1 MDKKIRNTMTYLS
14 KTFKDFVRNKL
25 NEETN
30 KESPN
35 EQLIANE
42 IKFNGKAWVEEL
54 IEKYTELIQ
63 EYDNLSNK

>member
-1 MDKKIRNTMTYLS
+1 MTYLS